1 MSIQKLV
8 IDVLSSR
15 LETCLPCIANQAAI
29 ACRRGADDMPFEN
42 RLIDFDAVP
51 EAAPADCAA
60 EPLGSRLLHHVPW
73 TEAEYSISAIVTD
86 EQAAP
91 ALIPMHMRS
100 GTGYAIASPISIGRN
115 PRTSKGN
122 TAMRSLG
129 IFAATAAFLVS
140 APAVAEDVKV
150 GIGISGWTGFAPLTL
165 ANQAGI
171 FKKNGLDVTIKKIP
185 QKDRHLAIASG
196 DVQCAATTVETWISW
211 NANGVA
217 TKQIFQLDKSYGADG
232 MATRN
237 DVASIKDLKGKTV
250 AASAPGTAPYFTL
263 AWMLKKN
270 GLSVKDVTV
279 VNLEPA
285 GAAQAFVAGQNDA
298 AMTYEP
304 YLSTVRAAP
313 DKGKIIATTLDY
325 PMIMDTFGCTPKFL
339 ADNPKAAKALADSYF
354 EAIAMIE
361 KDQPK
366 SYEIMGADVK
376 QSGEQFGNSAKY
388 LRWQDKAA
396 NQKFFTGEFLAFN
409 KEAADLLLEIGIIK
423 SIPKIDDLFDASF
436 IK

>member
-1 MSIQKLV
+1 
-8 IDVLSSR
+8 
-15 LETCLPCIANQAAI
+15 
-29 ACRRGADDMPFEN
+29 
-42 RLIDFDAVP
+42 
-51 EAAPADCAA
+51 
-60 EPLGSRLLHHVPW
+60 
-73 TEAEYSISAIVTD
+73 
-86 EQAAP
+86 
-91 ALIPMHMRS
+91 
-100 GTGYAIASPISIGRN
+100 
-115 PRTSKGN
+115 
-122 TAMRSLG
+122 MRSLG
-129 IFAATAAFLVS
+129 IFAATAALLVS
-140 APAVAEDVKV
+140 APAVAEDVRV

-171 FKKNGLDVTIKKIP
+171 FQKNGLDVTIKKIP

-232 MATRN
+232 MVTRN
-237 DVASIKDLKGKTV
+237 DVASIKDLKGKTI

-270 GLSVKDVTV
+270 GLSIKDVTV

-285 GAAQAFVAGQNDA
+285 AAAQAFVAGQNDA

-304 YLSTVRAAP
+304 YLSTVRAAQ

-339 ADNPKAAKALADSYF
+339 TDNPKAAQALADSYF
-354 EAIAMIE
+354 EAVAMIE
-361 KDQPK
+361 KDQAK

-396 NQKFFTGEFLAFN
+396 NQKFFVGEFQAFN